1 MPDKPEQ
8 FRNAI
13 ADRIKRIVKN
23 NGKEQSTINEDSS
36 NMVSF
41 GLNISQIKTV

>member
-23 NGKEQSTINEDSS
+23 NGKEQSTMSEDS